1 MALPT
6 STNNVTVRKLSST
19 LDSYNTKVNTKLGG
33 KADKVTSA
41 TNNNF
46 AALDANGNLKDSGHK
61 HSDYASSSQGSKAD
75 SAIQGV
81 KVNGTA
87 LTPDTNKV
95 VDITKSGLGL
105 GNVTNDA
112 QVKRSEMGV
121 ANGVATLDSS
131 GKIPTSQIPGSYDDV
146 RNGYYYDGEFYSDA
160 EHTSQM
166 SHVDDILY
174 VDIPSNLPYRWT
186 GTNFVK
192 TGSDLALGETSTTA
206 YRGDRGKAAYEH
218 SLISSGNPHNVTKSD
233 VGLGSVVNTGDSATP
248 VSGGTTKFTTGG
260 AYTELAKK
268 ADKTSTVTNVAWDS
282 TNKKLTKTVNGTTS
296 DVVTISTIKTALQ
309 LTKNDVGLGNVN
321 NTSDAT
327 KKTNFTGSVA
337 SGDTGFPTGD
347 DVYTAISNNGKGIEF
362 VTYEETSYSEISNI
376 ISAGK
381 LPVLKIIVTQSGGTV
396 IGYLYGELVNYD
408 LSSNYTFVIINQTQR
423 ILCTCTSSGW
433 STTTKN
439 LEFSNNKVSSW
450 SSTTTDTNYPSEKLV
465 KDSLDG
471 KVDKV
476 SGKGLSTNDYTT
488 AEKNKLAGIES
499 GAEVNQNAFG
509 NVKVGSTTVAADA
522 KTDTLEFVASG
533 SVTITPDA
541 TNDKITISSTDQSV
555 TAVGNHYA
563 PIEDSSAEKDASGG
577 SASQLPTSSSGNL
590 VQVVTGIKMDAKG
603 HVTGVVSKG
612 LWSPDNNTTYTNPK
626 LGKGYA
632 SSTAGTSPA
641 FTAAISNYT
650 LDGGNGGFISV
661 KFSADVPANA
671 TLNVNSTGAKNIY
684 WKNVSITAG
693 VIQSGDTALLMYDG
707 NRYQLLG
714 TDRSCQE
721 MTDTEVTD
729 LVNALT

>member
-1 MALPT
+1 MKMALPT

-19 LDSYNTKVNTKLGG
+19 LNSYNTKVNTKLGG
-33 KADKVTSA
+33 KADKVASA

-61 HSDYASSSQGSKAD
+61 HSDYASSSQGLKAD

-121 ANGVATLDSS
+121 ANGVATLDGE
-131 GKIPTSQIPGSYDDV
+131 GKVPSAQLPSFVDDV
-146 RNGYYYDGEFYSDA
+146 IEGYYYNSKFYRNS
-160 EHTSQM
+160 EHTEEITPSAG
-166 SHVDDILY
+166 IIY
-174 VDIPSNLPYRWT
+174 VDLPSNKTYRWG
-186 GTNFVK
+186 GTAYVVI
-192 TGSDLALGETSTTA
+192 SDTLALGETSSTA

-218 SLISSGNPHNVTKSD
+218 SLVTSGNPHNVTKGD

-260 AYTELAKK
+260 AYTELNKK
-268 ADKTSTVTNVAWDS
+268 ADKTSTVTNVAWD
-282 TNKKLTKTVNGTTS
+282 TNNKKLTKTINGTTS

-309 LTKNDVGLGNVN
+309 LTKSDVGLGNVD

-327 KKTNFTGSVA
+327 KKSNFTGAVEA
-337 SGDTGFPTGD
+337 GNNGFPTGD
-347 DVYTAISNNGKGIEF
+347 AVLTAITENGKGVAYITDNDSFDDIAGIIGEGKEPLLIYSGKVYQLSEQNVDYIAF
-362 VTYEETSYSEISNI
+362 STVTPIAGSGNFIVKTKKISSENDEWTDSEII
-376 ISAGK
+376 
-381 LPVLKIIVTQSGGTV
+381 
-396 IGYLYGELVNYD
+396 LVD
-408 LSSNYTFVIINQTQR
+408 
-423 ILCTCTSSGW
+423 
-433 STTTKN
+433 
-439 LEFSNNKVSSW
+439 
-450 SSTTTDTNYPSEKLV
+450 
-465 KDSLDG
+465 
-471 KVDKV
+471 
-476 SGKGLSTNDYTT
+476 
-488 AEKNKLAGIES
+488 
-499 GAEVNQNAFG
+499 GAEVNQNAFS
-509 NVKVGSTTVAADA
+509 NVKVGSTTVAADT
-522 KTDTLEFVASG
+522 KTDTLELVAG
-533 SVTITPDA
+533 GAVTITPDA
-541 TNDKITISSTDQSV
+541 TNDKITISSTDKSV
-555 TAVGNHYA
+555 TAVGNHYTPA
-563 PIEDSSAEKDASGG
+563 TDSSAEKDASGG
-577 SASQLPTSSSGNL
+577 SASQLPTSSSGSL

-650 LDGGNGGFISV
+650 LDGGNGGFIAV

-684 WKNVSITAG
+684 WKNVAITAG

-707 NRYQLLG
+707 TRYQLLG
-714 TDRSCQE
+714 IDRSCQE

-729 LVNALT
+729 LVNALA